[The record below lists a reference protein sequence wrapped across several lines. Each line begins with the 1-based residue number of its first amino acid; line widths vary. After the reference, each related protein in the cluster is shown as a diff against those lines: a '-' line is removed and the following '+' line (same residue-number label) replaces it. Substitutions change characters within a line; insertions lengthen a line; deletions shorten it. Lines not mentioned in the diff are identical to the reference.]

1 MTNSELLDKNG
12 DGELKLCGKKSKLYI
27 LMSTLVDKKSKYE
40 IKKSMFWVKELKS
53 WGKKSKSC
61 IQMSTLVYKMII

>member
-40 IKKSMFWVKELKS
+40 KKSLCFELKS
-53 WGKKSKSC
+53 WNHEVKSQNHAFKC
-61 IQMSTLVYKMII
+61 QH